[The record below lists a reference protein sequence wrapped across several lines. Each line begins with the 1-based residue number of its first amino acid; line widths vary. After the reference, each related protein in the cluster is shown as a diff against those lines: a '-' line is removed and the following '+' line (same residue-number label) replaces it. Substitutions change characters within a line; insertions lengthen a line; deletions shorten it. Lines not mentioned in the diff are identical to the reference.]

1 MSKLTSKSRFITNRM
16 FYGWWIVVAGGI
28 NMAICNGLFFTG
40 IGLFFEP
47 VRNQLGISRKVMS
60 GAFSMTRLES
70 GLFGPL
76 EGWIIQ
82 RFGSR
87 NAMGAGVIAFGLGF
101 VIFSMIESTVTLYV
115 SLFVMSLGAG
125 VAGYTSTMTSINS
138 WFHRKRTMAI
148 GVAMMGMGFGGVVF
162 PPILAVS
169 LDGTKFSVPW
179 TQIFIIIEGVGWQTT
194 ALWAGIA
201 TILVGIPVSRIL
213 RSDPEPYGYMPDG
226 VKQIV
231 EPTDSQPSERIF
243 ESEVDFTVK
252 EALKTRAFW
261 ILSFGHSLALLII
274 SVIMIHTV
282 PYLEEELG
290 YTKFWA
296 GLVMMVLNGANMF
309 GQLMAGPLS
318 DRFPKPAIVVV
329 CIVSQCI
336 ALWIL
341 ASTGNFVIIMASTV
355 VQGIGWGVRAPI
367 TTALRG
373 DYFGR
378 KYFAMILGTSNAV
391 IMIGMTIGPILSG
404 WIADV
409 SSYATAFKV
418 IAVFAMLGAILFL
431 FLRNP
436 QPTRKTESNS
446 DTSRR

>member
-1 MSKLTSKSRFITNRM
+1 
-16 FYGWWIVVAGGI
+16 
-28 NMAICNGLFFTG
+28 MAICNGLFFTG

-47 VRNQLGISRKVMS
+47 VRNQLGISRAVMS

-76 EGWIIQ
+76 EGWVIQ
-82 RFGSR
+82 KFGSR
-87 NAMGAGVIAFGLGF
+87 NAMSAGVVAFGLGF
-101 VIFSMIESTVTLYV
+101 VIFSVIESTVTLYV

-125 VAGYTSTMTSINS
+125 VAGYTSTMTSVNS

-148 GVAMMGMGFGGVVF
+148 GVAMMGMGFGGVIF
-162 PPILAVS
+162 PPMLAAA
-169 LDGTKFSVPW
+169 
-179 TQIFIIIEGVGWQTT
+179 IEGVGWQTT
-194 ALWAGIA
+194 ALGAGIA

-226 VKQIV
+226 DNQIV
-231 EPTDSQPSERIF
+231 EPTDSQPTTRVF
-243 ESEVDFTVK
+243 ETEVDFTVK
-252 EALKTRAFW
+252 QALKTKAFW
-261 ILSFGHSLALLII
+261 ILSGGHSLALLII
-274 SVIMIHTV
+274 SVIMIHTI

-290 YTKFWA
+290 YTKSSA
-296 GLVMMVLNGANMF
+296 ALVMMVLNGANMF

-341 ASTGNFVIIMASTV
+341 ASTGNFLIIMASTV

-404 WIADV
+404 RIADV
-409 SSYATAFKV
+409 SSYSTAFKV

-436 QPTRKTESNS
+436 QPTRKTESNYDS
-446 DTSRR
+446 KTG